1 MGGGQLQRERDLYRR
16 LLELGA
22 EQEIEPFLGEALAL
36 VTETAGARRGYLELR
51 RDAASADER
60 EAADCQVYW
69 IARGCSDERV
79 DEIRRVI
86 SRGII
91 AEAIA
96 TGRAVATTSAV
107 TDPRFAERASVRAG
121 PIEAVLCAPIG
132 QDPPLGVV
140 YLEGRA
146 EPGPWTEEDRDL
158 ADLFARHLG
167 PPAERLLARREA
179 RERVDATRALREG
192 LRLEGVIG
200 RSAALADALRQAA
213 LVAPLDVHVLLTGG
227 SGTGKSQLARVIHNN
242 GPRAAGP
249 FVDLNCAAIP
259 EMLVESEL
267 FGALKGSHS
276 MAHQS
281 TTGKV
286 GAAQGGTLF
295 LDEITELPL
304 VAQSKLLQLMQSR
317 EYYPLGATRPEQADA
332 RIIAATN
339 MDLER
344 AVADKRFREDLFFR
358 LQVLPIRMPSLAE
371 RAEDV
376 PELAAHFCA
385 QACERHRLARVG
397 LSPAALRAVEAAAWP
412 GNVRQLAH
420 AIEAA
425 AIRAAGEGAE
435 QIAPHH
441 VLPASARASAAADGA
456 LSFQEATRRFQAELL
471 RKVLDE
477 ASWNVS
483 EAARRLDL
491 TRSHVY
497 NLIRAFGFTRS
508 G

>member
-16 LLELGA
+16 LLELGG

-36 VTETAGARRGYLELR
+36 VTETAGACRGYLELR
-51 RDAASADER
+51 RNAASSAER
-60 EAADCQVYW
+60 ASDDTEVYS
-69 IARGCSDERV
+69 IASGCSDERV
-79 DEIRRVI
+79 DEIRHVI

-96 TGRAVATTSAV
+96 TGRAVVTTSAV
-107 TDPRFAERASVRAG
+107 TDPRFAGRESVRAG

-146 EPGPWTEEDRDL
+146 EPGPWTDEDRDL
-158 ADLFARHLG
+158 VDLFARHLG
-167 PPAERLLARREA
+167 PPAELLLARREA
-179 RERVDATRALREG
+179 RERVDATRKLREA

-200 RSAALADALRQAA
+200 RSPALADALRQAA
-213 LVAPLDVHVLLTGG
+213 LVAPLDVHVLLTGA

-242 GPRAAGP
+242 GPRAAGR
-249 FVDLNCAAIP
+249 FVELNCAAIP
-259 EMLVESEL
+259 KELLESEL
-267 FGALKGSHS
+267 FGALKGSH
-276 MAHQS
+276 ATAFQ
-281 TTGKV
+281 TTAGKV
-286 GAAQGGTLF
+286 AAAQGGTLF
-295 LDEITELPL
+295 LDEITELEL
-304 VAQSKLLQLMQSR
+304 GAQSKLLQLMQSR
-317 EYYPLGATRPEQADA
+317 EYYPLGATRPEHADA

-344 AVADKRFREDLFFR
+344 AVAEKRFREDLFFR

-376 PELAAHFCA
+376 PELAAYFCA
-385 QACERHRLARVG
+385 QACERHRLARVV
-397 LSPAALRAVEAAAWP
+397 LSPSALRAVEAAAWP

-420 AIEAA
+420 AVEAA

-435 QIAPHH
+435 QIEPRH
-441 VLPASARASAAADGA
+441 VFPASASSNHAGNGA
-456 LSFQEATRRFQAELL
+456 LTFQQATQRFQAELL

-477 ASWNVS
+477 VSWNVS

-497 NLIRAFGFTRS
+497 NLIRAFGFTRT